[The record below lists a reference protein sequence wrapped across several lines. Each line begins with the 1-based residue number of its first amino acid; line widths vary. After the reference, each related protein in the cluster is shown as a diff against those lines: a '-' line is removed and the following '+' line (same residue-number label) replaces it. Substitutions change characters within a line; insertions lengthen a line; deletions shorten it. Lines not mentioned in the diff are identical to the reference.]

1 MQKLLLALIIA
12 LLLPT
17 MALAEVWGSSKS
29 KVYHYRLC
37 RWNAQIKPEY
47 KISFVSP
54 AAARRAGYQPCG
66 KCRPPATD
74 SRERSKPVG
83 KEGTTH
89 NSY

>member
-1 MQKLLLALIIA
+1 MQKLLITVFLA

-17 MALAEVWGSSKS
+17 VALAEVWGSSKS

-47 KISFVSP
+47 KISFPSP
-54 AAARRAGYQPCG
+54 AAARKAGYQPCG
-66 KCRPPATD
+66 KCRPPAID
-74 SRERSKPVG
+74 SHERHKPAE
-83 KEGTTH
+83 KAAATH